1 MTQTTHHPE
10 IALQLRQ
17 LRLSGVVDTL
27 DVRIRQGIQDKVS
40 HIEFLQLLLSDELAR
55 RDQSRMALM
64 LKKALLMSNKT
75 IEQFDYK
82 ALPTLN
88 RSMVSDLLT
97 CRFLHDASPVLIC
110 GPTGTGKSH
119 LAQAIGH
126 QAIRQG
132 KEVLFL
138 TQKSLLS
145 RLHKARIMGKYDSQ
159 LSKLAKTS
167 LLIIDDYGLFPMSSP
182 QDEDFHELIAA
193 RYEQRSTI
201 MTSNLDYSEWDQA
214 FVKNKLLATA
224 TLDRL
229 LHNAYRLVLEGNS
242 YRRPRDTKK
251 TVA

>member
-27 DVRIRQGIQDKVS
+27 DVRIRQGIEDKLS

-159 LSKLAKTS
+159 LNKLAKTS
-167 LLIIDDYGLFPMSSP
+167 LLIIDDYGLFTMSSP

>member
-27 DVRIRQGIQDKVS
+27 DVRIRQGIEDKLS

-126 QAIRQG
+126 QATRQG

-159 LSKLAKTS
+159 LNKLAKTS

>member
-27 DVRIRQGIQDKVS
+27 DVRIRQGIQDKLS

-159 LSKLAKTS
+159 LSKLANTS
-167 LLIIDDYGLFPMSSP
+167 LLIIDDYGLLPMSSP
-182 QDEDFHELIAA
+182 QDKDFHELIAA
-193 RYEQRSTI
+193 RYEQRSRI
-201 MTSNLDYSEWDQA
+201 MTSNLDYSEGDQA

>member
-27 DVRIRQGIQDKVS
+27 DVRIRQGIEDKLS

-159 LSKLAKTS
+159 LNKLAKTS

-229 LHNAYRLVLEGNS
+229 LHNAYRLVLEGNR

>member
-27 DVRIRQGIQDKVS
+27 DVRIRQGIEDKLS

-159 LSKLAKTS
+159 LNKLAKTS

-251 TVA
+251 TVV

>member
-1 MTQTTHHPE
+1 
-10 IALQLRQ
+10 
-17 LRLSGVVDTL
+17 
-27 DVRIRQGIQDKVS
+27 
-40 HIEFLQLLLSDELAR
+40 
-55 RDQSRMALM
+55 MALM
-64 LKKALLMSNKT
+64 LKKALLVSSKT

-82 ALPTLN
+82 AVPTLN
-88 RSMVSDLLT
+88 RSMVSDLLI
-97 CRFLHDASPVLIC
+97 CQFLHDASPVLIC
-110 GPTGTGKSH
+110 DPTGTGKSH

-145 RLHKARIMGKYDSQ
+145 PLHKARIMGKYDSQ
-159 LSKLAKTS
+159 LSKLAKMS

-214 FVKNKLLATA
+214 FVKKLLATA
-224 TLDRL
+224 TLEP
-229 LHNAYRLVLEGNS
+229 LVAQRQPIGARGQQLPQAT
-242 YRRPRDTKK
+242 RHKK

>member
-27 DVRIRQGIQDKVS
+27 DVRIRQGIQDKLS

-159 LSKLAKTS
+159 LNKLAKTS

>member
-1 MTQTTHHPE
+1 MTQTSHHPE

-17 LRLSGVVDTL
+17 LRLSGVADTL
-27 DVRIRQGIQDKVS
+27 DVRLRQGIEDKLS

-159 LSKLAKTS
+159 LNKLAKTS

>member
-27 DVRIRQGIQDKVS
+27 DVRIRQGIQDKLS

-159 LSKLAKTS
+159 LNKLAKTS
-167 LLIIDDYGLFPMSSP
+167 LLIIDDYGLFPMNSP

>member
-1 MTQTTHHPE
+1 
-10 IALQLRQ
+10 
-17 LRLSGVVDTL
+17 
-27 DVRIRQGIQDKVS
+27 
-40 HIEFLQLLLSDELAR
+40 
-55 RDQSRMALM
+55 M
-64 LKKALLMSNKT
+64 LKKALLVSSKT

-82 ALPTLN
+82 AVPTLN
-88 RSMVSDLLT
+88 RSMVSDLLI
-97 CRFLHDASPVLIC
+97 CQFLHDASPVLIC
-110 GPTGTGKSH
+110 DPTGTGKSH

-145 RLHKARIMGKYDSQ
+145 PLHKARIMGKYDSQ
-159 LSKLAKTS
+159 LSKLAKMS

-214 FVKNKLLATA
+214 FVKKLLATA

-229 LHNAYRLVLEGNS
+229 LHNANRLELEGNS

-251 TVA
+251 RLRNVKKHEIITTSERVKIT

>member
-27 DVRIRQGIQDKVS
+27 DVRIRQGIEDKLS

-97 CRFLHDASPVLIC
+97 CRFLHDASPMLIC

-132 KEVLFL
+132 KEVLSL

-159 LSKLAKTS
+159 LNKLAKTS

>member
-17 LRLSGVVDTL
+17 LRLSGVADTL
-27 DVRIRQGIQDKVS
+27 DVRLRQGIEDKLS

-159 LSKLAKTS
+159 LNKLAKTS